1 MIAGKRDLAG
11 AGGGGSCKGMACG
24 YDIVDDNTG
33 DDSEGMCRKIFK
45 EKGS

>member
-11 AGGGGSCKGMACG
+11 AGGGGSCKDMACG

-33 DDSEGMCRKIFK
+33 ITAK
-45 EKGS
+45 ECAEKSLERT